1 MTIYVRD
8 IMTRNLITLEADDS
22 VKDAL
27 NLMRKRGSHSV
38 LIPPPRGGSFWR
50 IFTETD
56 LLLAIESGNDLES
69 ISVGEYASP
78 VTRTA
83 RPEWTLEK
91 AIEEMVN
98 HGIKHLPV
106 RDEGEIV
113 GVISSTDV
121 RNQF

>member
-8 IMTRNLITLEADDS
+8 IMSKKLITLEAEDS

-27 NLMRKRGSHSV
+27 NLMRKRVAHSV

-56 LLLAIESGNDLES
+56 LLLAIESGNDLET

-113 GVISSTDV
+113 GVISSTDI
-121 RNQF
+121 RNQY